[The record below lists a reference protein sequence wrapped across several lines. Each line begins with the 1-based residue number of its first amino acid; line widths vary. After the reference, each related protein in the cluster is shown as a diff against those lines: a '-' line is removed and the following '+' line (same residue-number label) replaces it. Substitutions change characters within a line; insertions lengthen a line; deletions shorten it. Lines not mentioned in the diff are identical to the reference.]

1 MVLLEIVFV
10 RHGIS
15 CANAWGRK
23 GGKPYQSA
31 YPDPELTEYGVGR
44 SVEKGPLLASYV
56 ADKFPD
62 GKYSIG
68 ASCMM
73 RAQQTAHYMLAKT
86 VGKPI
91 NIMPHIGELS
101 NGILPGYCNFPL
113 SPASQRKI
121 LGPEIVLGVD
131 ARGDVTGDELSNWPK
146 FTKWAATAGTPFFTP
161 TVNSDGETVHR
172 AVIVGHSLLFKEI
185 FGYTLNNNDVIFA
198 KIDTGAG
205 EGARIVKQEQLSA
218 WKDIPAD
225 KEADVTGCRI
235 QSKEELED
243 IATKPMVG
251 AARTRRRKSRGS
263 SRKNRSRSRRRSH
276 QNNKSRRLR

>member
-23 GGKPYQSA
+23 GGRSYQSA
-31 YPDPELTEYGVGR
+31 YPDPELTEYGVQR
-44 SVEKGPLLASYV
+44 SVEKGPELQGFV
-56 ADKFPD
+56 ATLFPD

-101 NGILPGYCNFPL
+101 NGTLPGYCNFPL

-121 LGPEIVLGVD
+121 LDPEIVLGVD
-131 ARGDVTGDELSNWPK
+131 ARGDVTGDKLSNWPK
-146 FTKWAATAGTPFFTP
+146 FTEWAATAGEPFFTP
-161 TVNSDGETVHR
+161 TVNSVGETVHR
-172 AVIVGHSLLFKEI
+172 AVIVGHSLLFKDI
-185 FGYTLNNNDVIFA
+185 FGYTLNNNDVIYA

-205 EGARIVKQEQLSA
+205 ARIVEQAQLSA

-225 KEADVTGCRI
+225 KESDVTGCRI
-235 QSKEELED
+235 QTKEELED

-263 SRKNRSRSRRRSH
+263 RRNRRSRTSRKTQKNRRF
-276 QNNKSRRLR
+276 